1 MRPIAKLKNQLLEQ
15 TEQTEQ
21 TRLADYLPTTFK
33 GEGILAR
40 TARKKMQTD
49 EDRLE
54 RFRELQHKGLSQKEK
69 AEEFWEYRTSD
80 QN

>member
-1 MRPIAKLKNQLLEQ
+1 MRPIAKLKNQLL
-15 TEQTEQ
+15 EQTEQ

-40 TARKKMQTD
+40 TAREKMQTD

-54 RFRELQHKGLSQKEK
+54 RFRELQQNGLSQKEI
-69 AEEFWEYRTSD
+69 AEEFWEVKET
-80 QN
+80 NAT

>member
-1 MRPIAKLKNQLLEQ
+1 MRPIAKLKNQLL
-15 TEQTEQ
+15 EQTEQ

-40 TARKKMQTD
+40 TAREKMQTD

-54 RFRELQHKGLSQKEK
+54 RFRELQHKGLSQKEI
-69 AEEFWEYRTSD
+69 AEEFWELKET
-80 QN
+80 NAT